1 MKKIIEVAE
10 ILNIGSGKDNNIII
24 PEKHVSLQHAQIIFD
39 DEDKVYIND
48 LGSSNGTLVNGTR
61 ITGTVELIKGD
72 TVLISGNLIDW
83 EKYKTIKNGNLIS
96 PAKKPS
102 LLKLYFSSL
111 FFVIILISVILII
124 NEIVCHYRIDG
135 FGSHFVGNI
144 NSDNTSKS
152 YDGIGNTKDSVPSK
166 RNKKINYDFS
176 CFVTE
181 ENKNTAITFEG
192 IDQIR
197 DAGINASGITVSIEE
212 EMKFGSDNHKKLIQ
226 GMQIVYGADAQ
237 RLDKILSKLVSNID
251 KPKGFKYIV
260 YLVDSKEINAWT
272 CGGRI
277 YFTTAIYNFSKSDDE
292 IAGILSHEIYHNELG
307 HINKMLRVQKLSN
320 ETFGGELGGIAATI
334 DQILR
339 SPFGKKDEAF
349 SDFKGADLSI
359 VSGFNA
365 CEIVNLWDRMASNS
379 KSNSTFDE
387 FLSSHPFPSKR
398 RDCLRNHISV
408 NYNVNCN

>member
-1 MKKIIEVAE
+1 MAE

-83 EKYKTIKNGNLIS
+83 EKYITIKNGNLIS

-102 LLKLYFSSL
+102 LLRLYFSSL

-135 FGSHFVGNI
+135 FGSHFVGSI
-144 NSDNTSKS
+144 NFDNTSKS
-152 YDGIGNTKDSVPSK
+152 YDGSGNTKDSVPSK

-176 CFVTE
+176 CFVTD
-181 ENKNTAITFEG
+181 ENKTTAITFEG

-226 GMQIVYGADAQ
+226 GKQIVYGADAQ

-251 KPKGFKYIV
+251 KPKGFKYAV

-359 VSGFNA
+359 VSGFNV

-379 KSNSTFDE
+379 NSNSTFDE